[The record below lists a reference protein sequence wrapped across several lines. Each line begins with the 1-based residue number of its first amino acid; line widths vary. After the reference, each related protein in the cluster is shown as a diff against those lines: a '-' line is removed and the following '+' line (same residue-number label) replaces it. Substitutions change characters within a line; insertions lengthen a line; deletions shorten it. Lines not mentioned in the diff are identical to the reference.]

1 MTRQLSLRS
10 LGWFLASLAFTIALL
25 LVWEVIAQRGFVPRA
40 FLPSPSL
47 AFQNLWSG
55 LADGTLVHKTGL
67 TLERMFYG
75 WLVASLVGLVLGT
88 LIGISPVARDYIAP
102 TLELFRP
109 LPVSAII
116 PVAIA
121 FLGLSQGM
129 ILTVI
134 GFGALWPVLL
144 ATVHG
149 YSVIEPRLIEVGRS
163 LQMSKWEV
171 IYKIGLPSIIPDVIA
186 AMRISITIALILAVV
201 CEMLTG
207 YDGLGHQILNAARAF
222 RSAEMF
228 AVIFILSVVG
238 YLTATA
244 LDLVENWVCRYR

>member
-1 MTRQLSLRS
+1 MTARS
-10 LGWFLASLAFTIALL
+10 FSSIGWFLASLAFTILL
-25 LVWEVIAQRGFVPRA
+25 LLAWEGIANMRLVPRA
-40 FLPSPSL
+40 FLPAPSL
-47 AFQNLWSG
+47 AFQALWDG
-55 LADGTLVHKTGL
+55 LVGGSLAYKTLL

-75 WLVASLVGLVLGT
+75 WLVASLAGVALGT
-88 LIGISPVARDYIAP
+88 VIGISATARAYIAP

-121 FLGLSQGM
+121 FLGLSEGM
-129 ILTVI
+129 VLTVI

-144 ATVHG
+144 ATIHG
-149 YSVIEPRLIEVGRS
+149 YSSIEPRLIEVSKALNMSRV
-163 LQMSKWEV
+163 QM
-171 IYKIGLPSIIPDVIA
+171 IYKIGLPSVLPDVIA

-207 YDGLGHQILNAARAF
+207 YDGLGHELLNSARAF

-228 AVIFILSVVG
+228 AVIFILSFIG
-238 YLTATA
+238 YLTAAA
-244 LDLVENWVCRYR
+244 LDFAERWSWRHR